1 MNSLRSH
8 YCQYGLLYTLNQCS
22 QVIDSMIKRH
32 QEKDILLINDVTDK
46 KQACVIQKMA
56 GQ

>member
-1 MNSLRSH
+1 
-8 YCQYGLLYTLNQCS
+8 
-22 QVIDSMIKRH
+22 MIKRH

-46 KQACVIQKMA
+46 KQAWVIQKMA